1 MTTPTIAEQIAELE
15 ETDDERLL
23 YLMQRRKA
31 VRESIAALEEDNATS
46 LTFEDRSINHL
57 PLEQLKRSEA
67 IYTVKINDLIIKREA
82 PNLSYILGQTIQYT
96 RD

>member
-31 VRESIAALEEDNATS
+31 VRESIAAL
-46 LTFEDRSINHL
+46 RG
-57 PLEQLKRSEA
+57 R
-67 IYTVKINDLIIKREA
+67 
-82 PNLSYILGQTIQYT
+82 
-96 RD
+96 